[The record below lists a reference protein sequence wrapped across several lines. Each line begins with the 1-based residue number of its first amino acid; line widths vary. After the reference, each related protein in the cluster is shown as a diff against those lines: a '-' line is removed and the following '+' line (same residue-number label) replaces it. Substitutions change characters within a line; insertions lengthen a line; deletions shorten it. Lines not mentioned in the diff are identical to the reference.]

1 MREYTF
7 RWNGC
12 AEEAMLIKIFR
23 NQKTYQKNCRLYIE
37 WMYGGGGL
45 TLYFCRYDH
54 YLFASTYCVYDS
66 FDIKVKSTDVDDP
79 SQ

>member
-23 NQKTYQKNCRLYIE
+23 NLKTYQNIGREYIE
-37 WMYGGGGL
+37 WMEGGEL

-54 YLFASTYCVYDS
+54 CLFASTYCVYDS